1 MKYIGAH
8 VSASGG
14 VENAPVNAKKIG
26 ATGFALFTKNQRQW
40 KAKPLSRKNIETF
53 KKNCEAN
60 GFSPCQILP
69 HDSYLI
75 NLGHPEK
82 VALEKSRTAF
92 LDELH
97 RCEQLGLIY
106 LNFHPGSHLRKI
118 SVTKSLSVIAES
130 INLSL
135 EKTKGVTAV
144 IENTAGQG
152 SNLGYSFEQIAEIIN
167 QVEDKSRLG
176 VCYDTCHGFSGGYDI
191 RTKTAYEKTMEEFDR
206 IIGLSYLK
214 GMHLNDTKKEFN
226 SRVDRHE
233 NIGGGLLGKDAFSYI
248 INDKRTDNIPLI
260 LETPNSDLWTQE
272 IKLLKEFNPCRTS

>member
-1 MKYIGAH
+1 VFFLKIIFRGIIKVKYIGAH

-53 KKNCEAN
+53 KKNCESN
-60 GFSPCQILP
+60 GFTPCQILP

-118 SVTKSLSVIAES
+118 SETKSLSVIAES

-167 QVEDKSRLG
+167 QVEDKSRVG

-191 RTKTAYEKTMEEFDR
+191 RTKTTYEKTMEEFDR

-214 GMHLNDTKKEFN
+214 GMHLND
-226 SRVDRHE
+226 
-233 NIGGGLLGKDAFSYI
+233 A
-248 INDKRTDNIPLI
+248 
-260 LETPNSDLWTQE
+260 
-272 IKLLKEFNPCRTS
+272 